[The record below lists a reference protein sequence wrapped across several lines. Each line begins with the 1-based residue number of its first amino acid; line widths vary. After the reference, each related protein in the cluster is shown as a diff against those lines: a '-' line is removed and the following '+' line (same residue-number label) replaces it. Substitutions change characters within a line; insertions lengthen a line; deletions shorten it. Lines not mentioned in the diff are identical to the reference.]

1 MTLLV
6 ILLASSLWTGQAS
19 PRPQSLD
26 IDTSQLPQQ
35 DINTLNCFDLVEDSQ
50 WDSVL
55 GLNLSTASLSV
66 LVEEVGPLST
76 CLTRQTVSYLV
87 SVVGDT
93 NSTQFL
99 LSDFH
104 QWEGASRQLVTRP
117 PTFPYLIYGG
127 RYRLRLTQCGQTG
140 GQSCGQ
146 QTGTKT
152 VFSHFVNIQSRVDGG
167 CSEDDGVNDT
177 SSLSMDPLALSGN
190 GAVFQFS
197 FSPCSS
203 VQHYDTANISLY
215 SSEQEEQCGDS
226 QQPVLSEVVSVSSDV
241 EGLATVRYQS
251 PELQGGSFYCLSV
264 SVSHISCRL
273 AARETPA
280 FCYIQSKPLWV
291 SSPSRAF
298 AFLLPLCSDHLACAW
313 LYIVLG
319 AGSALLLSCLLAVIF
334 IWCCDYCRGKS
345 QEKRDEVDFSGE
357 IISLAPVHDRIS
369 WAELH
374 KEWESREDKPRGK
387 ILLLFS
393 PDTKL
398 FKELQEAFK
407 SFLDLA
413 CHCDIYDLFDDALFD
428 TIALDP
434 SEWLQEFVNDEEVKI
449 LVISSVGKFK
459 AQDVCIHQFIQLFEF
474 SNIM

>member
-1 MTLLV
+1 MGLLV
-6 ILLASSLWTGQAS
+6 TLVLSGLGLSLAH
-19 PRPQSLD
+19 PQTLD

-50 WDSVL
+50 WDSLL
-55 GLNLSTASLSV
+55 GLNLTTASLSV

-76 CLTRQTVSYLV
+76 CLTRQTVTYLV

-93 NSTQFL
+93 NTTQFL

-104 QWEGASRQLVTRP
+104 QWEGSSQELVSRP
-117 PTFPYLIYGG
+117 PTFPYLIYPG
-127 RYRLRLTQCGQTG
+127 RYRLRLTQCGRTQDL
-140 GQSCGQ
+140 SCGQ
-146 QTGTKT
+146 QTSTKT
-152 VFSHFVNIQSRVDGG
+152 VFSQFVMIQSG
-167 CSEDDGVNDT
+167 EDEECGN
-177 SSLSMDPLALSGN
+177 SSTLSHHSPALSGTS
-190 GAVFQFS
+190 AVFQFS
-197 FSPCSS
+197 FTPCST

-215 SSEQEEQCGDS
+215 SADREEQCGAS
-226 QQPVLSEVVSVSSDV
+226 QPLVTEVVRVSSEV
-241 EGLATVRYQS
+241 EGEAAVRYQS
-251 PELQGGSFYCLSV
+251 PELEGDRFYCLSV
-264 SVSHISCRL
+264 SVSHISCRI
-273 AARETPA
+273 AARETPS
-280 FCYIQSKPLWV
+280 FCYIQSDPVWV
-291 SSPSRAF
+291 SSAPSLT
-298 AFLLPLCSDHLACAW
+298 FLLPLCTDHLACAW

-319 AGSALLLSCLLAVIF
+319 AGSALLLSCLLAVIC
-334 IWCCDYCRGKS
+334 IRCCDYCRGRR
-345 QEKRDEVDFSGE
+345 QDKRDEVDFSGE

-428 TIALDP
+428 AIALDP

-449 LVISSVGKFK
+449 LVISSVGKFP
-459 AQDVCIHQFIQLFEF
+459 DPL
-474 SNIM
+474 N